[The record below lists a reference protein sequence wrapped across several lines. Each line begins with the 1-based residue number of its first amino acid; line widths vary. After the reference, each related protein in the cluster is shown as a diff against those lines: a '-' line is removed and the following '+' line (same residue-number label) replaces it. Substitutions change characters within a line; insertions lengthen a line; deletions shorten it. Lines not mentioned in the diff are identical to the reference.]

1 MNARRLVVV
10 LLCAVVSVLAFSS
23 APAVAFETYVAAQP
37 IGSGEKGF
45 GAGQM
50 NLAYNSVVDADGH
63 GAEVSSGI
71 AVNQTTGDIYVAD
84 TGNHRIDELEP
95 DGAFM
100 RAWGWG
106 VVDGKD
112 ELEVCGPDAFPPTAT
127 CQVGISGS
135 GAGQFVHPV
144 FIAVDNSTGLSQ
156 GAVYVGDFGDH
167 LVTKFSAE
175 GALEGTWGNTT
186 PTPDGQLG
194 PFGTDPE
201 GPDGIAVDSAGD
213 LSVAWDYE
221 VVSRFTQEGSFIEN
235 QTKGKQGGAFLPN
248 GAALDSEGNVFTGV
262 GLGLTR
268 PPGVDETTSSSR
280 YIGQFATSDPSTG
293 LAVDP
298 TTGDLYADTGS
309 SIEQFVFSGLGVV
322 NEQGGTCTVEPPPS
336 EYACPATES
345 FGAGDIGAGAGL
357 AIVAS
362 THDVYVADA
371 STSRIDVFLP
381 AVIPDVATGAAT
393 AVKGHSATLTG
404 TVDPDGEGPA
414 KCQIAWGTTT
424 EFGHTAPCE
433 PAEEEGTTPVAVRAK
448 LTELQPDT
456 TYYYRVQATNR
467 NGTNVGSPSQDRQFS
482 TPGPGLQSG
491 NGASVSDVAAT
502 SATLDASIDPDN
514 GPSSPVPGAPTSY
527 YFQYSTA
534 STAGCEAAPMSCT
547 SVPVAPGEAIGP
559 GESYLEVSRHV
570 QGLSAGTVYHYRVVA
585 LSESAGE
592 LIVVDGPDETFTTQ
606 LAGGAFQLSDD
617 RQWELVSPPN
627 KHGAY
632 IFPFTEL
639 GFAAQA
645 SVDGDA
651 MTFLTSVP
659 TESEPQGYT
668 IDEQVFA
675 TRGPNGWVS
684 RDISPPNER
693 ATTVELG
700 HGSEYVAF
708 SENLSLA
715 VVQPRGSFNPSLS
728 PEASAQTP
736 YLRTNFLNGNVDDPC
751 MESCY
756 RPLVTGKPGYA
767 NVPPGTVF
775 GQECVKEGLGL
786 CGPTFIGAT
795 PDLSHIALS
804 SAEPLLGGQN
814 ETEGY
819 EWFEGKL
826 SRGHHLPELRLSSS
840 EDGSW
845 QYFVSQSA
853 LAGGAI
859 AGEPNVYV
867 SHGGVTRLIA
877 VVSQV
882 DELGLVEALRSRT
895 SRVSPDG
902 RWFAF
907 MSQRDLTGYNTD
919 DAVSGQPDEEVYLYH
934 APEDL
939 ATEVGTLVCASC
951 NPTGARPVGV
961 EYKQL
966 RSGERGRVIGE
977 SKWPDDTWIA
987 ANVPGWTPYALFG
1000 AIYQSRY
1007 LSDSGRLF
1015 FNSNDALV
1023 PQDVNGNEDV
1033 YEYEP
1038 PGVGSCTT
1046 ASVPYSAHSDGCVDL
1061 VSSGQDPGESAF
1073 MDASGSGG
1081 DVFFVTAAKLVPQ
1094 DYDTSY
1100 DVYDAHECTS
1110 ASPCFSTP
1118 AAVPPPCDTGD
1129 ACKPAPS
1136 PQPAIYGAPSSETFS
1151 GAGNLSAY
1159 APAVAVKSVTRAQK
1173 LALALKACHGRR
1185 GGRRTACERQ
1195 AKARYGARKASRA
1208 AKRGRG

>member
-1 MNARRLVVV
+1 MNARRLILVS
-10 LLCAVVSVLAFSS
+10 LCTLVGVLAFSS
-23 APAVAFETYVAAQP
+23 ASAVAFETHVAAQP
-37 IGSGEKGF
+37 IGSGEKGS

-50 NLAYNSVVDADGH
+50 DLASNSGVAVDDA
-63 GAEVSSGI
+63 
-71 AVNQTTGDIYVAD
+71 TGDVYVAD
-84 TGNHRIDELEP
+84 TGNDRVDEFEA

-106 VVDGKD
+106 VADGLPMF
-112 ELEVCGPDAFPPTAT
+112 EACGPDAFPPAAT
-127 CQVGISGS
+127 CKAGISGS
-135 GAGQFVHPV
+135 GAGQFVDPV
-144 FIAVDNSTGLSQ
+144 FIAVDNSTGGSK
-156 GAVYVGDFGDH
+156 GDVYVGDTEDD

-175 GALEGTWGNTT
+175 GALESGWGNTS
-186 PTPDGQLG
+186 PSPNGQLANG
-194 PFGTDPE
+194 LFRPMY
-201 GPDGIAVDSAGD
+201 GIVIDSVGD
-213 LSVAWDYE
+213 LSVIGYENDYL
-221 VVSRFTQEGSFIEN
+221 SMFTPE
-235 QTKGKQGGAFLPN
+235 GAFSE
-248 GAALDSEGNVFTGV
+248 AHALNHEVRPSGLAVGSEGNFFNVKGLEGSVEENTPSGGDV
-262 GLGLTR
+262 GRVTLSE
-268 PPGVDETTSSSR
+268 DS
-280 YIGQFATSDPSTG
+280 G
-293 LAVDP
+293 LAIDAA
-298 TTGDLYADTGS
+298 TGDLYVGTGS
-309 SIEQFVFSGLGVV
+309 EIEKYAFSAPGVV
-322 NEQGGTCTVEPPPS
+322 SETGAAPCTVKPEVGCPP
-336 EYACPATES
+336 TGS
-345 FGAGDIGAGAGL
+345 FGAGDIGAGAGV
-357 AIVAS
+357 AVDAS
-362 THDVYVADA
+362 TDTVYVADA
-371 STSRIDVFLP
+371 STARIDVFVP
-381 AVIPDVATGAAT
+381 AIIPDAATGAARQ
-393 AVKGHSATLTG
+393 VKGYSATLTG

-414 KCQIAWGTTT
+414 KCQVVWGTTP

-433 PAEEEGTTPVAVRAK
+433 PVEVPEGDTPVAVQAK
-448 LTELQPDT
+448 ITELQPDT
-456 TYYYRVQATNR
+456 IYYYRVQATNR
-467 NGTNVGSPSQDRQFS
+467 NGTNVGTSTEDRQFS
-482 TPGPGLQSG
+482 TPGPSLQPG
-491 NGASVSDVAAT
+491 NGSSVSDVAAT
-502 SATLDASIDPDN
+502 SVTLDASIDPDN
-514 GPSSPVPGAPTSY
+514 GPSSPVPGAATSY
-527 YFQYSTA
+527 YFQYSAA
-534 STAGCEAAPMSCT
+534 STAGCEAAPASCT
-547 SVPVAPGEAIGP
+547 SVPAAPGEAIGP
-559 GESYLEVSRHV
+559 GESYLEVSQHV
-570 QGLSAGTVYHYRVVA
+570 QGLSADTVYHYRVVA

-592 LIVVDGPDETFTTQ
+592 TITVDGPDETFTTQ
-606 LAGGAFQLSDD
+606 LAGGKFQLADG
-617 RQWELVSPPN
+617 RQWELVSPPD

-632 IFPFTEL
+632 IFPFVEL
-639 GFAAQA
+639 GLAAQA
-645 SVDGDA
+645 SVTGDA
-651 MTFLTSVP
+651 MTFLTNLP

-693 ATTVELG
+693 ATSIELG

-751 MESCY
+751 VESCY

-775 GQECVKEGLGL
+775 GQECVKDGLAL

-826 SRGHHLPELRLSSS
+826 SRGHHLPEVRLSSS

-867 SHGGVTRLIA
+867 SHGGVTRFIA

-882 DELGLVEALRSRT
+882 DELGLEAEPRSRT

-977 SKWPDDTWIA
+977 SEWPDDTWIA
-987 ANVPGWTPYALFG
+987 ANVPGWTPYALRG

-1046 ASVPYSAHSDGCVDL
+1046 ASVLYSAHSDGCVDL
-1061 VSSGQDPGESAF
+1061 ISSGQDPGESAF

-1151 GAGNLSAY
+1151 GAGNLSPY
-1159 APAVAVKSVTRAQK
+1159 SPPAAAAAVKTKSVTRAQK

-1185 GGRRTACERQ
+1185 GGRRAACERR